1 MTMTMTRTVDPKTLK
16 NWLHDGAEIV
26 FFDVR
31 EHGQYGEGHPFYA
44 VPLPWSRLELDLER
58 LAPRPGVR
66 MVLLDDGDG
75 VAQHAAAR
83 AQALGYSNVHVLD
96 GGAPAWKQAGF
107 QLFAGVNVP
116 SKTFG
121 ELVEHACDTP
131 RITAE
136 ELVAMKARGEDFVIV
151 DGRPW
156 SEYRKMNIPGGI
168 CCPNGELALRI
179 GQLAPDPSTTVVV
192 NCAGRTRSIIG
203 AQTLRHFG
211 LENRVVALKDGTQGW
226 FLSGLELERGAD
238 RRYPAPPT
246 DLAPLRARAASLI
259 ERFAIPVIDAAEA
272 DRQLSDASRST
283 FLLDVR
289 TEEEFAGGS
298 LPGAVHAP
306 GGQLIQ
312 STDQWVGVKGA
323 RVILVDGDGV
333 RAPVV
338 AMWLRQLGHDAQV
351 LRQGAAATLATR
363 PAAPK
368 ALASLPALASVAPS
382 AVGDALLVDL
392 RPGMSHRNGHPRG
405 AVWTIRPRLDAMLKV
420 AAGRALVLLADEPA
434 VAQAAVLDLA
444 AAGSGKVSLL
454 AGGFAAWQAAGLP
467 VESTPDMP
475 SNADCID
482 YLFFVHDRHEGNREA
497 AMQYLAWETHLI
509 EQLDAQEL
517 AGFRVSAG

>member
-1 MTMTMTRTVDPKTLK
+1 MTRNVDPKTLK
-16 NWLHDGAEIV
+16 TWLHDGAEIA

-44 VPLPWSRLELDLER
+44 VPLPYSRFELDLER

-75 VAQHAAAR
+75 VAQRAAAR
-83 AQALGYSNVHVLD
+83 AEALGYSSVHVLE
-96 GGAPAWKQAGF
+96 GGAPAWKAAGF

-136 ELVAMKARGEDFVIV
+136 ELVAMKQRGDDFVIV

-211 LENRVVALKDGTQGW
+211 IPNRVVALKDGTQGW

-238 RRYPAPPT
+238 RRYPAPPP
-246 DLAPLRARAASLI
+246 DLAPLRAQAAKLLQKHGV
-259 ERFAIPVIDAAEA
+259 PVIDAAEA
-272 DRQLSDASRST
+272 GRQLADTSRCT

-289 TEEEFAGGS
+289 TEEEFAAGS

-323 RVILVDGDGV
+323 RVILADGDGV

-351 LRQGAAATLATR
+351 LRDGVAAKLAPRPVAAA
-363 PAAPK
+363 P
-368 ALASLPALASVAPS
+368 SLPALEAVAPG

-392 RPGMSHRNGHPRG
+392 RPGMSYRKAHPKG
-405 AVWTIRPRLDAMLKV
+405 ASWAIRPRLGAVAKA
-420 AAGRALVLLADEPA
+420 AAGRPLVLVADEEA
-434 VAQAAVLDLA
+434 VARAAALDLA
-444 AAGSGKVSLL
+444 AAGAGKVSLL
-454 AGGFAAWQAAGLP
+454 AGGFVAWQSAGLP
-467 VESTPDMP
+467 VEATPDLP

>member
-1 MTMTMTRTVDPKTLK
+1 MTSIIDAQSLK
-16 NWLHDGAEIV
+16 RLLHDGDEIA

-44 VPLPWSRLELDLER
+44 VPLPYSRFEIDLER
-58 LAPRPGVR
+58 LAPRRSVR

-75 VAQHAAAR
+75 VAARAAAR
-83 AQALGYSNVHVLD
+83 ASALGYTDLHVLD
-96 GGAPAWKQAGF
+96 GGAPAWAKAGY

-131 RITAE
+131 RITAG
-136 ELVAMKARGEDFVIV
+136 ELVEMKARGDDFVIV

-179 GQLAPDPSTTVVV
+179 RELAPKPSTTIVV

-211 LENRVVALKDGTQGW
+211 IENRVVALKDGTQGW
-226 FLSGLELERGAD
+226 FLAGLDLERGAA
-238 RRYPAPPT
+238 RRYPPMPA
-246 DLAPLRARAASLI
+246 DLDPLRAQAAKVM
-259 ERFAIPVIDAAEA
+259 ERFGIPQVDAVAA
-272 DRQLSDASRST
+272 DRLLGDPARTT

-289 TEEEFAGGS
+289 TEEEFAAGT

-306 GGQLIQ
+306 GGQLVQ

-323 RVILVDGDGV
+323 RVILFDGDGV
-333 RAPVV
+333 RAPMI

-351 LRQGAAATLATR
+351 LRGGVRASLAWR
-363 PAAPK
+363 PAPAQWTSMVPV
-368 ALASLPALASVAPS
+368 LAEVLPAE
-382 AVGDALLVDL
+382 VGDALLLDL
-392 RPGMSHRNGHPRG
+392 RAGMAYRKGHPKG
-405 AVWTIRPRLDAMLKV
+405 ALWSIRPRL
-420 AAGRALVLLADEPA
+420 AGLPAGSAPGRRIVLVADEPA
-434 VAQAAVLDLA
+434 VARLAAVDLA
-444 AAGSGKVSLL
+444 AAGASSVSLL
-454 AGGFAAWQAAGLP
+454 AGGFEAWQTAGLP
-467 VESTPDMP
+467 VEATPDSP
-475 SNADCID
+475 SNAECID

-509 EQLDAQEL
+509 EQLDEQEL

>member
-1 MTMTMTRTVDPKTLK
+1 MTMTTIRTVDPKTLK
-16 NWLHDGAEIV
+16 SWLHDGAEIA

-44 VPLPWSRLELDLER
+44 VPLPYSRFELDLER

-75 VAQHAAAR
+75 VAQRAAAR
-83 AQALGYSNVHVLD
+83 AQALGYSNVQVLD
-96 GGAPAWKQAGF
+96 GGAPAWQQAGF

-136 ELVAMKARGEDFVIV
+136 ELVAMKKRGDDFVIV

-211 LENRVVALKDGTQGW
+211 IANRVVALKDGTQGW

-238 RRYPAPPT
+238 RRYPAPPA
-246 DLAPLRARAASLI
+246 DLAPLRAQAAKLM
-259 ERFAIPVIDAAEA
+259 ERFAVPSIDAAQA
-272 DRQLSDASRST
+272 DRQLADGARCT

-289 TEEEFAGGS
+289 TEDEFAAGS

-323 RVILVDGDGV
+323 RIILVDGDGV

-351 LRQGAAATLATR
+351 LREGVAAKLAAR
-363 PAAPK
+363 PAQAQ
-368 ALASLPALASVAPS
+368 SSVALPGLGAVTPS
-382 AVGDALLVDL
+382 AIGAALLVDL
-392 RPGMSHRNGHPRG
+392 RPGMAYRKGHPRG
-405 AVWTIRPRLDAMLKV
+405 AVWAIRPRLDAVVK
-420 AAGRALVLLADEPA
+420 AAGGRPIVLVADEEA
-434 VAQAAVLDLA
+434 VARAAALDLA
-444 AAGSGKVSLL
+444 AAGAADVSLL
-454 AGGFAAWQAAGLP
+454 AGGLAAWQAAGLP
-467 VESTPDMP
+467 VESTPELP

-509 EQLDAQEL
+509 EQLDPQEL

>member
-1 MTMTMTRTVDPKTLK
+1 MTRSIDPKTLK
-16 NWLHDGAEIV
+16 TWLHDGAEIA

-44 VPLPWSRLELDLER
+44 VPLPWSRFELDLER
-58 LAPRPGVR
+58 LAPRTTVR

-75 VAQHAAAR
+75 VALHAAAR
-83 AQALGYSNVHVLD
+83 AEALGYSAVHVLE

-136 ELVAMKARGEDFVIV
+136 ELVAMKQRSDDLVIV

-156 SEYRKMNIPGGI
+156 NEYRKMNIPGGI

-211 LENRVVALKDGTQGW
+211 IPNRVVALKDGTQGW

-238 RRYPAPPT
+238 RRYPAPPA
-246 DLAPLRARAASLI
+246 DLAPQRAQAAALI
-259 ERFAIPVIDAAEA
+259 QRFGVPVIDAAEA
-272 DRQLSDASRST
+272 GRQLADASRCT

-289 TEEEFAGGS
+289 TEEEFAAGS

-323 RVILVDGDGV
+323 RVILADGDGV
-333 RAPVV
+333 RAAVV

-351 LRQGAAATLATR
+351 LREGVAATLPARPDTAQAVAALPSLDR
-363 PAAPK
+363 IAPAA
-368 ALASLPALASVAPS
+368 
-382 AVGDALLVDL
+382 VGTALLVDL
-392 RPGMSHRNGHPRG
+392 RAGMSYRKSHPRG
-405 AVWTIRPRLDAMLKV
+405 AVWAIRPRLDAV
-420 AAGRALVLLADEPA
+420 VQAAAGRPLVLLADEDA
-434 VAQAAVLDLA
+434 VARAAALDLA
-444 AAGSGKVSLL
+444 AAGAGPLLLL

-467 VESTPDMP
+467 VESTPELP

-509 EQLDAQEL
+509 EQLDAREL

>member
-1 MTMTMTRTVDPKTLK
+1 MTRTVDSKTLK
-16 NWLHDGAEIV
+16 TWLHDGAEIA

-44 VPLPWSRLELDLER
+44 VPLPWSRFELDLER
-58 LAPRPGVR
+58 LAPRTSVR

-75 VAQHAAAR
+75 VAQRAAAR
-83 AQALGYSNVHVLD
+83 AGALGYSNAHVLE

-136 ELVAMKARGEDFVIV
+136 ELVAMKQRGDDFVIV

-211 LENRVVALKDGTQGW
+211 IANRVVALKDGTQGW

-238 RRYPAPPT
+238 RRYPAPPA
-246 DLAPLRARAASLI
+246 DLAPQRAQAVKLMQ
-259 ERFAIPVIDAAEA
+259 RFGVPVIDAAEA
-272 DRQLSDASRST
+272 DRQLADTARCT

-289 TEEEFAGGS
+289 TEEEFATGS

-323 RVILVDGDGV
+323 RVILADGDGV

-351 LRQGAAATLATR
+351 LRDGVAAKLAAR
-363 PAAPK
+363 PAGGTRA
-368 ALASLPALASVAPS
+368 AASLPALDAISPA
-382 AVGDALLVDL
+382 AVGTALLVDL
-392 RPGMSHRNGHPRG
+392 RAGMSYRKAHPRG
-405 AVWTIRPRLDAMLKV
+405 ALWAIRPRLDALVKA
-420 AAGRALVLLADEPA
+420 AAGRPLVLLADEEA
-434 VAQAAVLDLA
+434 VARAAALDLA
-444 AAGSGKVSLL
+444 AAGAGHVALL

-467 VESTPDMP
+467 VESTPDLP

-509 EQLDAQEL
+509 EQLDPQEL

>member
-1 MTMTMTRTVDPKTLK
+1 MIRSIDPKSLK
-16 NWLHDGAEIV
+16 TWLHDGAEIAL
-26 FFDVR
+26 FDVR
-31 EHGQYGEGHPFYA
+31 EHGQYGEGHSFYA
-44 VPLPWSRLELDLER
+44 VPLPYSRLELALER
-58 LAPRPGVR
+58 LAPRPAVR
-66 MVLLDDGDG
+66 MVLVDDGDG
-75 VAQHAAAR
+75 VARRAAAR
-83 AQALGYSNVHVLD
+83 AEVLGYSNVQVLD

-136 ELVAMKARGEDFVIV
+136 ELVAMKQRGDDFVLV

-179 GQLAPDPSTTVVV
+179 GQLAPDPATTVVV

-211 LENRVVALKDGTQGW
+211 IANRVVALKDGTQGW

-246 DLAPLRARAASLI
+246 DLAPLRAHAVQLM
-259 ERFAIPVIDAAEA
+259 ERFAVPAIDAAEA
-272 DRQLSDASRST
+272 DRQLADASRST

-289 TEEEFAGGS
+289 TEEEFAAGS

-306 GGQLIQ
+306 GGQLVQ

-323 RVILVDGDGV
+323 RVILADGDGV

-351 LRQGAAATLATR
+351 LRGGVSAKLAWQPAAA
-363 PAAPK
+363 K
-368 ALASLPALASVAPS
+368 AIASLPVLDAVAPS
-382 AVGDALLVDL
+382 AVGSALLVDL
-392 RPGMSHRNGHPRG
+392 RPGMSHRRMHPRG
-405 AVWTIRPRLDAMLKV
+405 AVWAIRPRLDAMVKA
-420 AAGRALVLLADEPA
+420 AAGRPLVLVADEDA
-434 VAQAAVLDLA
+434 VARAAAVDLA
-444 AAGSGKVSLL
+444 AAAAGKLALL

-467 VESTPDMP
+467 VATTPDQP
-475 SNADCID
+475 ANADCID

-509 EQLDAQEL
+509 EQLDPQEL